1 MTGAEYVDWL
11 IEIVGSELTRSKA
24 HNAINNAQNI
34 IFRMNHPLMEVVP
47 HPFLTTV
54 AGSTTY
60 VYTASNSFYSSAGGA
75 KGATQYDIRNVHA
88 IYSFNNDRTIF
99 AYNDEDLVS
108 ERPYRAFN
116 HYASAEVHNS
126 LDVVK
131 SLEPN
136 NSDCKFTWWEDNDPG
151 ATTVDWRGIVYRWP
165 TQFTGEGVSLEVPV
179 GFQETLL
186 LYHILRN
193 LGIRQYGNP
202 SAPIDNLIR
211 QAEAEFYQYSHTGA
225 KSRPNRRLPAEV

>member
-1 MTGAEYVDWL
+1 MDGSSYVDWV
-11 IEIVGSELTRSKA
+11 IEIVGSELTRAKA
-24 HNAINNAQNI
+24 LIAINNAQNI
-34 IFRMNHPLMEVVP
+34 IFRNNHPLMEVLP
-47 HPFLTTV
+47 HPFLTT
-54 AGSTTY
+54 ADDTYEYAASTY
-60 VYTASNSFYSSAGGA
+60 FFSSSGGV

-126 LDVVK
+126 LDVIK

-136 NSDCKFTWWEDNDPG
+136 NTDCIFHWWEDNDPG
-151 ATTVDWRGIVYRWP
+151 VTTVDWRGIVYRWP
-165 TQFTGEGVSLEVPV
+165 TQFTGEGVSLEIPV

-202 SAPIDNLIR
+202 SAPIDSLIVK
-211 QAEAEFYQYSHTGA
+211 AEGEFYNWAHTGA
-225 KSRPNRRLPAEV
+225 RSRPNRRLPKEV

>member
-1 MTGAEYVDWL
+1 MDGSSYVDWL
-11 IEIVGSELTRSKA
+11 IEIIGSELTRAKA
-24 HNAINNAQNI
+24 HDAINNAQNI
-34 IFRMNHPLMEVVP
+34 IFRMNHPLMEVKP

-54 AGSTTY
+54 AATY
-60 VYTASNSFYSSAGGA
+60 EYAASSAFYSSSGGV
-75 KGATQYDIRNVHA
+75 KGATQYDIRNVYA
-88 IYSFNNDRTIF
+88 IYAFNNNRTIF
-99 AYNDEDLVS
+99 AYNDEDIVS
-108 ERPYRAFN
+108 QRPYTAFN
-116 HYASAEVHNS
+116 HMASAEVHQS
-126 LDVVK
+126 MDVIK

-136 NSDCKFTWWEDNDPG
+136 SADCKIHWWEDNDPG

-186 LYHILRN
+186 LYYILRN

-202 SAPIDNLIR
+202 SQPIDQLIR

-225 KSRPNRRLPAEV
+225 QSRPNRRLPAEV